1 MNQYQEL
8 NKSYINGV
16 WVDGQEST
24 QQNMVNPYNNDL
36 LAKVNIASFDQLN
49 EAFEGAK
56 EAQSSWG
63 QDADLRKKV
72 MTNALSY
79 FKENKEALMEML
91 TLESGSTQVKANLEL
106 DLTIG
111 LMEES
116 IKMVDEIGKFEEKP
130 SIIPNKVNENYRL
143 PKGVISSI
151 APFNFP
157 LYLSMRTIAPAL
169 ALGNTVVHKADIQ
182 CGLISG
188 SAIAKAYEEAGIPS
202 GVFQSILTTPE
213 IIGDGMFNHKDANL
227 VSFTGS
233 TPVGR
238 QIGKVAGEQLKE
250 VALELGGNG
259 PFCVL
264 QDADID
270 QAVNAAI
277 FGKHLHQGQI
287 CMAINRIIVHE
298 DVYDAFAEKFVA
310 KAKELKYGDPR
321 DPDVVV
327 GPLINEKQ
335 VERAQDIINKAK
347 EAGFDMLLEGERI
360 GNILTPTVIG
370 NVDNDSEV
378 AQSELFS
385 PVALITKASSD
396 SEVIE
401 KANAT
406 QYGLSSS
413 IFSNDEEKAREYALD
428 LAFGMTHIN
437 DQPVNDEPTALFGGM
452 RQSGIGRFGSPYVID
467 EFTEGKWISVQKEFR
482 DYPF

>member
-277 FGKHLHQGQI
+277 FGKHLNQGQI

-310 KAKELKYGDPR
+310 KANELKYGDPR

>member
-24 QQNMVNPYNNDL
+24 QQNMVNPYNNDV

-63 QDADLRKKV
+63 QDAELRKKV

-79 FKENKEALMEML
+79 FKENKEALIEML

-413 IFSNDEEKAREYALD
+413 IFSNDEEKAREYALE

>member
-1 MNQYQEL
+1 
-8 NKSYINGV
+8 
-16 WVDGQEST
+16 
-24 QQNMVNPYNNDL
+24 
-36 LAKVNIASFDQLN
+36 
-49 EAFEGAK
+49 
-56 EAQSSWG
+56 
-63 QDADLRKKV
+63 
-72 MTNALSY
+72 
-79 FKENKEALMEML
+79 
-91 TLESGSTQVKANLEL
+91 
-106 DLTIG
+106 
-111 LMEES
+111 
-116 IKMVDEIGKFEEKP
+116 
-130 SIIPNKVNENYRL
+130 
-143 PKGVISSI
+143 
-151 APFNFP
+151 
-157 LYLSMRTIAPAL
+157 
-169 ALGNTVVHKADIQ
+169 
-182 CGLISG
+182 
-188 SAIAKAYEEAGIPS
+188 
-202 GVFQSILTTPE
+202 
-213 IIGDGMFNHKDANL
+213 MFNHKDANL

-370 NVDNDSEV
+370 NVDNVSEV

-413 IFSNDEEKAREYALD
+413 IFSNDEEKAREYALK

>member
-16 WVDGQEST
+16 WVDGQDST
-24 QQNMVNPYNNDL
+24 QQNMVNPYNNDV

-79 FKENKEALMEML
+79 FKENKKALMEML

-111 LMEES
+111 SMEES

-169 ALGNTVVHKADIQ
+169 ALGNTVVHKPDIQ

-259 PFCVL
+259 PCCVL

-298 DVYDAFAEKFVA
+298 DVYDAFVEKFVA
-310 KAKELKYGDPR
+310 KAKELKYGDPL

-413 IFSNDEEKAREYALD
+413 IFSNDEEKAREYALK

>member
-16 WVDGQEST
+16 WVDGEEST
-24 QQNMVNPYNNDL
+24 QQNMVNPYNNDV

-63 QDADLRKKV
+63 QDAELRKKV

-79 FKENKEALMEML
+79 FKENKEALIEML

-347 EAGFDMLLEGERI
+347 EAGFDMLLEGERV

-378 AQSELFS
+378 AQSELLS

-413 IFSNDEEKAREYALD
+413 IFSNDEEKAREYALK

>member
-16 WVDGQEST
+16 WVDGQDST
-24 QQNMVNPYNNDL
+24 QQNMVNPYNNDV

-72 MTNALSY
+72 MTKALSY
-79 FKENKEALMEML
+79 FKENQEALMEML

-130 SIIPNKVNENYRL
+130 SLIPNKVNENYRL

-202 GVFQSILTTPE
+202 GVFQSILTTPV

-335 VERAQDIINKAK
+335 VERAQNIINKAK

-370 NVDNDSEV
+370 NVDNVSEV

-413 IFSNDEEKAREYALD
+413 IFSNDEEKARTML
-428 LAFGMTHIN
+428 
-437 DQPVNDEPTALFGGM
+437 
-452 RQSGIGRFGSPYVID
+452 
-467 EFTEGKWISVQKEFR
+467 
-482 DYPF
+482 

>member
-24 QQNMVNPYNNDL
+24 QQNMVNPYNNDV

-79 FKENKEALMEML
+79 FKENKEALIEML

>member
-24 QQNMVNPYNNDL
+24 QQNMVNPYNNDV

-335 VERAQDIINKAK
+335 VERAEDIINKAK
-347 EAGFDMLLEGERI
+347 EAGFDMLLEGERV

-413 IFSNDEEKAREYALD
+413 IFSNDEEKAREYALK

>member
-24 QQNMVNPYNNDL
+24 QQNMVNPYNNDV

-130 SIIPNKVNENYRL
+130 SLIPNKVNENYRL

-169 ALGNTVVHKADIQ
+169 ALGKH
-182 CGLISG
+182 S
-188 SAIAKAYEEAGIPS
+188 
-202 GVFQSILTTPE
+202 
-213 IIGDGMFNHKDANL
+213 
-227 VSFTGS
+227 S
-233 TPVGR
+233 TQGR
-238 QIGKVAGEQLKE
+238 Y
-250 VALELGGNG
+250 
-259 PFCVL
+259 PMWPYFRFC
-264 QDADID
+264 
-270 QAVNAAI
+270 
-277 FGKHLHQGQI
+277 H
-287 CMAINRIIVHE
+287 R
-298 DVYDAFAEKFVA
+298 
-310 KAKELKYGDPR
+310 
-321 DPDVVV
+321 
-327 GPLINEKQ
+327 
-335 VERAQDIINKAK
+335 
-347 EAGFDMLLEGERI
+347 
-360 GNILTPTVIG
+360 
-370 NVDNDSEV
+370 
-378 AQSELFS
+378 
-385 PVALITKASSD
+385 
-396 SEVIE
+396 
-401 KANAT
+401 
-406 QYGLSSS
+406 
-413 IFSNDEEKAREYALD
+413 
-428 LAFGMTHIN
+428 
-437 DQPVNDEPTALFGGM
+437 
-452 RQSGIGRFGSPYVID
+452 
-467 EFTEGKWISVQKEFR
+467 
-482 DYPF
+482 